1 MVILIGGKRPFIFVA
16 VAIVITYGVFFYLQA
31 LHENNLSASLLQE
44 HKERQ
49 ELLAASVT
57 QNIGSDLDSALQRIK
72 ALALIPSF
80 KVGNS
85 NYSLSN
91 QIEQVFSDVRD
102 IAPFDELFIIYANG
116 SGIKISGK
124 PTTHLSINST
134 DTPHYSFN
142 SFIKQSLNEKRSL
155 FSSGYNSDG
164 KWRIAITTPIFNLD
178 TGSYIGLIGISIPSL
193 DLVNRYGNVL
203 DATKQRLVFYDNNAT
218 LLAGYPLS
226 NSLIGHSMFSPENQ
240 RILSDSGR
248 PMVNQLFHKAL
259 SGEVYTTQFNLGD
272 GLRIVTGRPIYAEG
286 KPVYYLNIPTPF
298 SQILSPIQYLL
309 QTEFFLNII
318 LLGAF
323 TAAVIYLVWILARWG
338 NTMDR
343 TVKKR
348 TQELENA
355 IKLLQSK
362 TIELEI
368 TNKELNLAN
377 IELERA
383 YEELK
388 LHDKLQKEFVNV
400 AAHELRTP
408 TQAIIGYA
416 EMIRVSQD
424 KNAEYE
430 KMLLRNANR
439 LQRLSSDILDV
450 ARIDSGTLKLDK
462 SDFDINVKISNVIS
476 DVSEASKSE
485 IKIKNLKIIFQP
497 KEPIIVRAD
506 KLRIFQVISNLLNNA
521 VKFSKSGTVT
531 ITADRNNIHNHEV
544 IVTIVDTGMGIS
556 NEIKPK
562 LFERFSHKSESGTG
576 LGLFIAKSIVEAHGG
591 SISAYNNP
599 SGIGATFSFT
609 LPLVKK
615 TERDS

>member
-1 MVILIGGKRPFIFVA
+1 LVILIGGKRPFIFVA

-31 LHENNLSASLLQE
+31 LNDKNLSASLLQE

-91 QIEQVFSDVRD
+91 QMEQVFMDIRD
-102 IAPFDELFIIYANG
+102 IAPFDELFIVYTNG
-116 SGIKISGK
+116 SGIKIYEK
-124 PTTHLSINST
+124 PAIHLTVNST
-134 DTPHYSFN
+134 DTPYYSIN

-164 KWRIAITTPIFNLD
+164 KWRIAITTPIFNRD
-178 TGSYIGLIGISIPSL
+178 TGTYIGLIGISIPSL

-203 DATKQRLVFYDNNAT
+203 DATKQRLVFYDKNAT
-218 LLAGYPLS
+218 LLAGYPMP

-240 RILSDSGR
+240 RILSDNGR
-248 PMVNQLFHKAL
+248 PMVNQLFRKAL
-259 SGEVYTTQFNLGD
+259 SGEVFTSEFDLGD
-272 GLRIVTGRPIYAEG
+272 GMRIVTGYPIYAEG
-286 KPVYYLNIPTPF
+286 KPVYYLNVPTPF

-323 TAAVIYLVWILARWG
+323 TAAVIYLVWILSRWG
-338 NTMDR
+338 NTMDNE
-343 TVKKR
+343 VKKR
-348 TQELENA
+348 THELENA
-355 IKLLQSK
+355 IKLLQS
-362 TIELEI
+362 
-368 TNKELNLAN
+368 TNKELNQAN
-377 IELERA
+377 IELE
-383 YEELK
+383 LQ
-388 LHDKLQKEFVNV
+388 DKLQREFVNV

-416 EMIRVSQD
+416 EMINISQD

-430 KMLLRNANR
+430 QMLLRNANR
-439 LQRLSSDILDV
+439 LHRLSSDILDV

-497 KEPIIVRAD
+497 KEPIIVQAD
-506 KLRIFQVISNLLNNA
+506 KSRIFQVISNLLNNA
-521 VKFSKSGTVT
+521 IKFSKGGTITVT
-531 ITADRNNIHNHEV
+531 DDSNNNHEV
-544 IVTIVDTGMGIS
+544 IITIVDTGMGIS
-556 NEIKPK
+556 DEIKPK

-609 LPLVKK
+609 LPLIKK